1 MSDVA
6 QLARI
11 RKLQFEDLPAA
22 NGLMADFFRE
32 RLPFGVREV
41 GIRVLAVSL
50 NSVNGILT
58 AEDGRRLFFK
68 AHIESQVA
76 DREYYNTEVLA
87 QAGYPVL
94 RPVLKTSESGDQ
106 HVMLYEVVESPTMF
120 DACRAVET
128 GEASNEAD
136 LLAAQRRSDQAL
148 LGLYEGSLRWRS
160 AEENASAPVFQ
171 LFYHRLT
178 GGRFDEFYRG
188 QTVPWFEAS
197 WENLAGLRWVINGKS
212 YPRTLFELVDDAIRL
227 LHPAQ
232 AGPVV
237 VGHGDAH
244 NGNVFYRGPQEE
256 LLYFDPAFAGEHHP
270 LIDLT
275 KPLYHNTLAQWMYF
289 PAEKGEQ
296 LNLKARIEGN
306 EVRVEHNYT
315 MNSLRRG
322 ILDSKVELVAKPIV
336 EHLNK
341 LGWLRP
347 DYREYLRAALFCCPL
362 LTMNLCDRAKFP
374 ANVSV
379 LGLAHAVMVG
389 NEDLWTNDSSN

>member
-1 MSDVA
+1 MSA

-11 RKLQFEDLPAA
+11 RALQFEDLAEA
-22 NGLMADFFRE
+22 NRQMAEFFRS
-32 RLPFGVREV
+32 RLPFAVQDV
-41 GIRVLAVSL
+41 SIRVLAVSL

-58 AEDGRRLFFK
+58 AADGRRLFFK

-87 QAGYPVL
+87 EAGYPVL
-94 RPVLKTSESGDQ
+94 RPLLTAKESEEQ
-106 HVMLYEVVESPTMF
+106 HVMLYEVIETPTMF

-136 LLAAQRRSDQAL
+136 LIAAQRRSDQTL
-148 LGLYEGSLRWRS
+148 MGLYERSLRWQS
-160 AEENASAPVFQ
+160 AAENESSPVFQ

-178 GGRFDEFYRG
+178 GGRFDQFYRG
-188 QTVPWFEAS
+188 QTVPLFEVP
-197 WENLAGLRWVINGKS
+197 WETLAALPWEINGRRYAK
-212 YPRTLFELVDDAIRL
+212 PLGELVGDAIRL

-232 AGPVV
+232 DGPVV

-244 NGNVFYRGPQEE
+244 NGNVFYRGPGED
-256 LLYFDPAFAGEHHP
+256 LLYFDPAFAGRHHP

-289 PAEKGEQ
+289 PQEKGAQMQ
-296 LNLKARIEGN
+296 LQARIAGG
-306 EVRVEHNYT
+306 VVYVEHDYSL
-315 MNSLRRG
+315 NSLRRG
-322 ILDSKVELVAKPIV
+322 ILESKLQLVLEPMCR
-336 EHLNK
+336 HLDQ

-347 DYREYLRAALFCCPL
+347 DYREYLRAAVFCCPL

-379 LGLAHAVMVG
+379 LGLAHAVKTG
-389 NEDLWTNDSSN
+389 NEDLC

>member
-1 MSDVA
+1 MSEVA

-11 RKLQFEDLPAA
+11 RALQFEDLPAA
-22 NGLMADFFRE
+22 NGLMAEFFRE

-128 GEASNEAD
+128 GEASNESD
-136 LLAAQRRSDQAL
+136 LIAAQRRSDQAL
-148 LGLYEGSLRWRS
+148 LGLYERSLRWRS
-160 AEENASAPVFQ
+160 AEENANAPVFQ

-178 GGRFDEFYRG
+178 GGRFDQFYRG
-188 QTVPWFEAS
+188 QTVPWFETR
-197 WENLAGLRWVINGKS
+197 WEDLAGLRWVINGKS
-212 YPRTLFELVDDAIRL
+212 YDRSLGELVDDAIRL
-227 LHPAQ
+227 LHPSQ
-232 AGPVV
+232 DGPTV

-289 PAEKGEQ
+289 PAEKGQQ
-296 LNLKARIEGN
+296 LQLEARIVDK
-306 EVRVEHNYT
+306 EVRVEHNYEL
-315 MNSLRRG
+315 NSLRRG
-322 ILDSKVELVAKPIV
+322 ILDSKVELVAKPII
-336 EHLNK
+336 EHLNG

-362 LTMNLCDRAKFP
+362 LTMNLCDRVKFP

-389 NEDLWTNDSSN
+389 NEDLWAN